1 VITKSDLKDWTV
13 ESLRALGGSGR
24 ISDICKHIWDHH
36 EQELR
41 SDAEFNVSSYVDCF
55 ISENLVRKF
64 LKHKTVKLN
73 GGVEQEIKDW
83 KKREED
89 RKAEANISFD
99 IRRDNDDLSYLGMD
113 ALAFSAEGSKDTTK
127 QSLWQDAVNFR
138 PVRNAVGHTGVLT
151 ENAKNHLRLVVE
163 NIKGRLRNLLS
174 S

>member
-1 VITKSDLKDWTV
+1 VPSREWIWISV
-13 ESLRALGGSGR
+13 EVALAAHAEQLAEHGGG
-24 ISDICKHIWDHH
+24 
-36 EQELR
+36 E
-41 SDAEFNVSSYVDCF
+41 
-55 ISENLVRKF
+55 
-64 LKHKTVKLN
+64 
-73 GGVEQEIKDW
+73 GEQEIKDW